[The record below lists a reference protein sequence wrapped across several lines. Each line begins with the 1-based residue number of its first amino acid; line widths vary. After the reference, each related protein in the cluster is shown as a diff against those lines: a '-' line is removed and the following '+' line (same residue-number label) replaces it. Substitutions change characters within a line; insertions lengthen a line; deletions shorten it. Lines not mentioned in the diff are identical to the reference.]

1 MAYSIRLP
9 DGTLV
14 NNIPDNLPPE
24 EAKKRIISSFPQYA
38 PTAEDPISAAQRAA
52 DYGRLAGASAIQ
64 TTAAAPEGLLSAAT
78 AVPRAFA
85 TGEAFERG
93 PLLPRILDKSTQ
105 LIRSALGTSLTEQQ
119 EERLAAKISADKFI
133 TQAKDIF
140 ELPKFFEYLSEEGG
154 ELAEK
159 IRENV
164 SFRTQEKLKSSTPSG
179 NPIEAIM
186 TGDFSKLS
194 FGDNPTLEGYVA
206 QGAQVLGSLAPTI
219 ATAIL
224 TKGAATPSAIV
235 GAGTTGGEG
244 AGQAKEYVENLSD
257 SELLKMSPYYATM
270 RGKGVDQDTA
280 KRIISDR
287 AAEQAAFLQGTVGA
301 LGGVFTGKL
310 VTGKLDDY
318 FTSNI
323 RNRLGRIVT
332 LGGVGALEEGTQE
345 FLEGIAADVGINKE
359 VVKEIGED
367 AFANLILGTIGGGGV
382 GVVRGA
388 ISKTPKPKVDPSV
401 LPPPLTPTT
410 PPVGAQPPGQPPVQ
424 PGPGIQPPGQP
435 PTGPGQPPGLMPGM
449 VEPEPEFSPEEEA
462 ELQAQIAQAGRAA
475 PTPITPTATEADPV
489 IETPATLPPEVVKPL
504 ETVVLQQTPQPQTV
518 SKKQISPPE
527 IPKVGFKTE
536 KGSIYS
542 LDEQGRTSRTKVSEG
557 KGKGTTYDPHAVLY
571 VKPEDAQSILSDM
584 QSGAMDDSASVRLG
598 YIDLN
603 NNVFKTITDTS
614 QLPAGVEPLVGVVD
628 RNKNQLIGSYKAQLT
643 PAVGLAPVEKLYTPD
658 GMSNTHIGN
667 KIVELFGQAQPTI
680 EDQVRSQ
687 KTEERRE
694 RQAEEKAKKGEFVL
708 QNRDRATP
716 ASLDQM
722 EGIAKAPDYGQA
734 GFSRTPD
741 GAPIVSYGEVRPE
754 QMGRQDMVTTA
765 SGRKVPIQYAVVE
778 AGSVISSNDL
788 QGRPN
793 LDYGNKK
800 VPGIRAIAGNGR
812 ITGLREAYRRG
823 TANRYIQDMAN
834 DSPIHGVSTDAISEM
849 DQPVLVRVMSEQDLT
864 KDIGDDLNKPMMMEL
879 SPVEKARNDLNRVNL
894 DALEFQE
901 DGEITTQSLLQF
913 ISAQPTQEQ
922 PTLLDK
928 GLPTRQARQRLE
940 NAIFAR
946 AYNDKDL
953 IAMFAQADDAE
964 SKLVINALAQVAPQ
978 MAKLEGAGDLDI
990 RDIVTDAAK
999 IIISG
1004 KRRGLKLTEIANQID
1019 MTVDPDTRIIVG
1031 LFAQNTRSN
1040 KAAIEALNNAADI
1053 AYKESIRP
1061 EEGLFGAEPKME
1073 RRELVEQIR
1082 RSYEPGR
1089 TQDVAQAQRPRPA
1102 PSDVERK
1109 AEPSAAAVPPADQG
1123 FVLTGQTQ
1131 EELAELERKE
1141 KTGEAQ
1147 REIEER
1153 EAKELADR
1161 ARDIFTLEQTRA
1173 EPTPVAPPLKPTGD
1187 MFGAASQPSPTTAP
1201 ATPIEEAAKPKYEIK
1216 RKESYR
1222 GRTTPDIEY
1231 QVLKDGKILRE
1242 HKRKKDAQQ
1251 YLDMLTL
1258 SKEEVEKKYPELI
1271 APKTEPQESKAAAV
1285 DVPPVKLTYDEGVA
1299 LTGPIEGPARADG
1312 PNEKISLDD
1321 QVLLRKM
1328 VVKTINE
1335 GIRTGKTREQIV
1347 GQIESLTKGGIG
1359 NAGMQRINTMLEDAL
1374 ESTVIDPEAVKNTID
1389 VFVSDIRQRT
1399 SEWSPTVYDEKAN
1412 TLTYTENWKTDEK
1425 IPREEFDELVAGAS
1439 KSDTAKGAKYSI
1451 LVEDT
1456 PTKSLIL
1463 TFQPRGLTPTQKV
1476 VDVSMQ
1482 MEETTVETPKRTYKE
1497 EVEFRMEERGLD
1509 DPNLSKNIQKTRGV
1523 SKPVADAYV
1532 KALKEEAVSLAN
1544 MNYGRGTED
1553 QFSEAARAAL
1563 KLIKRIEEIEQS
1575 VKPESKKKESIDEK
1589 PTEGDVLLIEAD
1601 ESDFADAL
1609 EVSDTEDPRL
1619 EELFNTKQTP
1629 ARPQAQK
1636 FLSQNEAN
1644 KIVNGW
1650 KQEAA
1655 RQGRSEDNSDKT
1667 VISLFDASG
1676 EWSKPWAEAGFKVVT
1691 YDLQTGDDIRNFS
1704 ASSLLEEHGNDNVW
1718 AVLAA
1723 PPCTDFA
1730 SSGAQYWK
1738 SKDEDGR
1745 TKISNELVQQVIKTV
1760 ELLRPAV
1767 WAMENPVGRMAKLNQ
1782 LPPAQLIFQ
1791 PILYGNPYTKKTLLW
1806 GNFNNKLPQAPVEP
1820 TEGSKI
1826 IKITGKNKY
1835 ERSLTPDGF
1844 AYSFFVANNPV
1855 NMTQEERLSRE
1866 FHGITPAEFKD
1877 AGTEEEIR
1885 NRIED
1890 DYFDG
1895 NLEQVKKTLAEAVR
1909 PKPTKKTAGSP
1920 TIADMQAALD
1930 ELKKERIALGLPDI
1944 TLPVRDAKAAQA
1956 ERAAKAKK
1964 KEAKLV
1970 KQATRSEIEY
1980 KRFDDLSTDPIQA
1993 TPEQLKMAK
2002 ELAARVDGELIFF
2015 DKDLKLGLV
2024 IVPDEGFNNYYPI
2037 HDGKISKVDVSDY
2050 TGLSVQDKSFLTR
2063 IVRNIQVLR
2072 EIKPDLD
2079 TLYNVEFDMPE
2090 DRQESLFGST
2100 SEAKKIS
2107 DAMEPKGKKLPP
2119 GRSPELAAAA
2129 RAVKA
2134 GAMTADE
2141 YNALVDKYRPIPIYA
2156 EPLKPATSEQ
2166 VFDALDIKKRE
2177 QINPVIP
2184 NGTKVGLRLDIPA
2197 FNRKGVFVVSIHRAR
2212 NVVKNPL
2219 QKAFAIVNPGDKVSG
2234 LTVRTEVPNM
2244 SSIGASLENYEV
2256 LNGIRVVPTTAFDK
2270 EYLDSLRKRGI
2281 DKRTSDLSDQIKQ
2294 SKEINPLIVAIDN
2307 QGAYIIEGGHRFD
2320 ALMTQGRKSVP
2331 AKVVID
2337 NDNPPT
2343 RTASAPGK
2351 IIGYGSVAKAKNV
2364 TFGVGNQLKAL
2375 DIATGEAKDA
2385 LQTIEGEYINV
2396 SPEQALAEAQR
2407 AIKDPNYVQIGI
2419 DPTRHAYFYDRRTTL
2434 PVVSAEE
2441 VIQIGNMILAKKP
2454 VFGSKSDFL
2463 YNIESQDVAGGE
2475 QAAPDTK
2482 EFKAFLDR
2490 LREEDDAKRE
2500 VERQEKIAYYAGIRR
2515 KEVALQKRV
2524 RNYGSTI
2531 EIQRSLNNLNQ
2542 LARELKEDI
2551 DLYKSPVYTAENF
2564 LRQARAAVDGVV
2576 PYKDQ
2581 AISPDVFAVI
2591 QAVYMDDPKLLEGL
2605 RLSIKPEFKPDEAL
2619 LRKAFGI
2626 PRASGSF
2633 TPFQRIVSLYTG
2645 TRGVNNPIT
2654 IRHEITHTLEQMM
2667 TPAQRQAL
2675 LSSYF
2680 KAVERAVKK
2689 HKDARSQ
2696 EFFEKLLE
2704 FLDKPNRKNQA
2715 ALNKVIPSYDF
2726 YQYVNPSEYWAVN
2739 AEKLM
2744 AQRLGTS
2751 WDRFKKAV
2759 RKMFEKMKQIFGFDN
2774 RFVVHQVFDQVMSG
2788 SKKRLTR
2795 SMLADYIKADGDS
2808 FEFLENIEDD
2818 ADLMRR
2824 SGKGDTPMLDLSP
2837 TKRIILRGATNA
2849 KESFK
2854 EMVENPSEILRMTFN
2869 PIVRGVIYLRNKN
2882 IFFGIGLQEAD
2893 RIRYNGQVRT
2903 SEGIATASLALDN
2916 MIRGG
2921 NIATQVLF
2929 QGGLEFNPNTLM
2941 FSAVKKDKSME
2952 KVYRA
2957 EASLKKKLGDQLGT
2971 NIVNGYGEAK
2981 RSRSIKNEV
2990 ITRQEAFDILDEAL
3004 DNKVAELKA
3013 LDANPNASEK
3023 EINKVDRELRKL
3035 FREHQDAKK
3044 DLETIKTIATD
3055 KVSMS
3060 EEMIEEFISR
3070 DKVHPELREIM
3081 DNFNSVN
3088 QNMLSF
3094 WRQVGLLSE
3103 NRYKTLSQI
3112 KDYVPWY
3119 RIMDDE
3125 ADIHSPLQATTRSAT
3140 NIGKEKLFGPGKPS
3154 VINDF
3159 IIEENQNVFKI
3170 QPGRVN
3176 AIKLE
3181 GKKLK
3186 PSDYEVTS
3194 QGEVTLK
3201 VPYRPGD
3208 VLIIETQREIE
3219 NMIDNMTRNV
3229 MRMTMNGLRQYAAQR
3244 IVSEYAT
3251 RDSDGKIMTFGKVDP
3266 TKGRFDFIRDGRRI
3280 VVEIQDPLL
3289 AEAVLGME
3297 SVGMQMWKPLAA
3309 AANFTRRSITVF
3321 PTFQLK
3327 QVFKDAPTAALVT
3340 GVKRP
3345 DLLIGGVYKGFISAL
3360 LDSDPASGILRSA
3373 GIGGFY
3379 SPARTPEADVKRQI
3393 GIINKSSYDYVIK
3406 ALDHVGDSSDMAQRI
3421 AIYNRVMAETGDEA
3435 LAMYQAA
3442 NVINFLRHGSGQV
3455 AQALVKTVP
3464 FLGAYAQSIDVLYS
3478 ALVGGGLKGLTR
3490 KKAMQRLF
3498 VTGSLLAGAN
3508 LLYAMLVGDD
3518 EDYMKMDDQSKLRN
3532 YIIPGTDIVLPMNT
3546 SAAFFFKAI
3555 PELIYNA
3562 VVSQGTENAMDEK
3575 RVRRAMK
3582 EAAVDL
3588 LLGPTPV
3595 PSAVKPVVEI
3605 SLNYDFFTGRSVVP
3619 AGLKDLDAYQQ
3630 YDMRTSEAAKLLSS
3644 LTGGKENRVIN
3655 PVEADHLIRGI
3666 FGTAGGM
3673 VAWSSNLIG
3682 EASEVRPAMGLKEM
3696 PITGAFLRPEVP
3708 RGREDLFYALKEST
3722 DRKFKTFNRLADRDT
3737 GEAEAYLE
3745 KHPNLIAF
3753 YDYTSEMDTQLKE
3766 LNAAIRFI
3774 AETTDRSYTPEIKR
3788 KEIQK
3793 FLNLKQ
3799 EILEGVEMFRREAYS
3814 D

>member
-1 MAYSIRLP
+1 MRLEDFRKQYPQYNDVSDEDLAKGLHRRFYS
-9 DGTLV
+9 D
-14 NNIPDNLPPE
+14 IPFEDFSQ
-24 EAKKRIISSFPQYA
+24 RVGYA

-235 GAGTTGGEG
+235 GGATTGGEG

-424 PGPGIQPPGQP
+424 PGPGVQPPGQP

-475 PTPITPTATEADPV
+475 PPTPITPTATEADPV

-557 KGKGTTYDPHAVLY
+557 KGKGTTYDPHAALY
-571 VKPEDAQSILSDM
+571 VTPEDAQSILEDKAA
-584 QSGAMDDSASVRLG
+584 GALYRGKRSIRHG
-598 YIDLN
+598 YIDTTTNRFIKL
-603 NNVFKTITDTS
+603 TDLS
-614 QLPAGVEPLVGVVD
+614 KLPAGVEPIVAVIDTEQNRVVA
-628 RNKNQLIGSYKAQLT
+628 KYKAQLT
-643 PAVGLAPVEKLYTPD
+643 PAIGLAPVEKLYTPD

-667 KIVELFGQAQPTI
+667 KIVEFFGQAQPTI
-680 EDQVRSQ
+680 EDQVRAQ

-1004 KRRGLKLTEIANQID
+1004 KRRGLKLTEIANQVD

-1109 AEPSAAAVPPADQG
+1109 AEPSTAAVPPADQG

-1161 ARDIFTLEQTRA
+1161 ARDIFTLERTRA

-1271 APKTEPQESKAAAV
+1271 APKTKETLFAEEEAGSAIKKLEEGVIRFASGMSSLSDLDVALRTRAQYRKNGVGVDVGLLSKRAV
-1285 DVPPVKLTYDEGVA
+1285 DFLAETIVNLKTPVFVDSGAFSAFTKKLRGKESPALDFDKILEKYDSITQKIDEANPSEERDYPRPMFVMPDIVGDQDGSVSLIEEHKNWISGEILGNLSQPIIPIQKGRLSLSEVYDQIKGILGSDKFIVGVPSQEEAISRQELADFLAKSKPPKVHFLGAASARKLNPLLAIVA
-1299 LTGPIEGPARADG
+1299 EKSPNTEVSADASKVRSAILG
-1312 PNEKISLDD
+1312 AVAK
-1321 QVLLRKM
+1321 
-1328 VVKTINE
+1328 
-1335 GIRTGKTREQIV
+1335 GKTREDAI
-1347 GQIESLTKGGIG
+1347 I
-1359 NAGMQRINTMLEDAL
+1359 DAL
-1374 ESTVIDPEAVKNTID
+1374 RAEDDPAELMEAYAAKAGDKAAIDPEAVKNTID
-1389 VFVSDIRQRT
+1389 VYVSDIRQRT

-1456 PTKSLIL
+1456 PTESLIL

-2107 DAMEPKGKKLPP
+2107 EAMEPKGKKLPP

-2463 YNIESQDVAGGE
+2463 YNIESQEVAGGSQPVSAE
-2475 QAAPDTK
+2475 DVK
-2482 EFKAFLDR
+2482 EFLKNLQR
-2490 LREEDDAKRE
+2490 EDDAKRE

-2680 KAVERAVKK
+2680 KAVEKAIKK

-2929 QGGLEFNPNTLM
+2929 QGGLEFNPKTLM
-2941 FSAVKKDKSME
+2941 FGAVKRAMSM
-2952 KVYRA
+2952 
-2957 EASLKKKLGDQLGT
+2957 D
-2971 NIVNGYGEAK
+2971 
-2981 RSRSIKNEV
+2981 
-2990 ITRQEAFDILDEAL
+2990 
-3004 DNKVAELKA
+3004 
-3013 LDANPNASEK
+3013 
-3023 EINKVDRELRKL
+3023 
-3035 FREHQDAKK
+3035 
-3044 DLETIKTIATD
+3044 
-3055 KVSMS
+3055 
-3060 EEMIEEFISR
+3060 
-3070 DKVHPELREIM
+3070 
-3081 DNFNSVN
+3081 
-3088 QNMLSF
+3088 
-3094 WRQVGLLSE
+3094 
-3103 NRYKTLSQI
+3103 
-3112 KDYVPWY
+3112 
-3119 RIMDDE
+3119 
-3125 ADIHSPLQATTRSAT
+3125 
-3140 NIGKEKLFGPGKPS
+3140 
-3154 VINDF
+3154 
-3159 IIEENQNVFKI
+3159 
-3170 QPGRVN
+3170 
-3176 AIKLE
+3176 
-3181 GKKLK
+3181 
-3186 PSDYEVTS
+3186 
-3194 QGEVTLK
+3194 
-3201 VPYRPGD
+3201 
-3208 VLIIETQREIE
+3208 
-3219 NMIDNMTRNV
+3219 
-3229 MRMTMNGLRQYAAQR
+3229 
-3244 IVSEYAT
+3244 
-3251 RDSDGKIMTFGKVDP
+3251 
-3266 TKGRFDFIRDGRRI
+3266 
-3280 VVEIQDPLL
+3280 
-3289 AEAVLGME
+3289 
-3297 SVGMQMWKPLAA
+3297 
-3309 AANFTRRSITVF
+3309 
-3321 PTFQLK
+3321 
-3327 QVFKDAPTAALVT
+3327 
-3340 GVKRP
+3340 
-3345 DLLIGGVYKGFISAL
+3345 
-3360 LDSDPASGILRSA
+3360 
-3373 GIGGFY
+3373 
-3379 SPARTPEADVKRQI
+3379 
-3393 GIINKSSYDYVIK
+3393 
-3406 ALDHVGDSSDMAQRI
+3406 
-3421 AIYNRVMAETGDEA
+3421 
-3435 LAMYQAA
+3435 
-3442 NVINFLRHGSGQV
+3442 
-3455 AQALVKTVP
+3455 
-3464 FLGAYAQSIDVLYS
+3464 
-3478 ALVGGGLKGLTR
+3478 
-3490 KKAMQRLF
+3490 QRL
-3498 VTGSLLAGAN
+3498 
-3508 LLYAMLVGDD
+3508 
-3518 EDYMKMDDQSKLRN
+3518 QS
-3532 YIIPGTDIVLPMNT
+3532 
-3546 SAAFFFKAI
+3546 
-3555 PELIYNA
+3555 
-3562 VVSQGTENAMDEK
+3562 
-3575 RVRRAMK
+3575 
-3582 EAAVDL
+3582 
-3588 LLGPTPV
+3588 
-3595 PSAVKPVVEI
+3595 
-3605 SLNYDFFTGRSVVP
+3605 
-3619 AGLKDLDAYQQ
+3619 
-3630 YDMRTSEAAKLLSS
+3630 
-3644 LTGGKENRVIN
+3644 
-3655 PVEADHLIRGI
+3655 
-3666 FGTAGGM
+3666 
-3673 VAWSSNLIG
+3673 
-3682 EASEVRPAMGLKEM
+3682 
-3696 PITGAFLRPEVP
+3696 
-3708 RGREDLFYALKEST
+3708 
-3722 DRKFKTFNRLADRDT
+3722 
-3737 GEAEAYLE
+3737 
-3745 KHPNLIAF
+3745 
-3753 YDYTSEMDTQLKE
+3753 
-3766 LNAAIRFI
+3766 
-3774 AETTDRSYTPEIKR
+3774 
-3788 KEIQK
+3788 
-3793 FLNLKQ
+3793 
-3799 EILEGVEMFRREAYS
+3799 
-3814 D
+3814 

>member
-1 MAYSIRLP
+1 
-9 DGTLV
+9 
-14 NNIPDNLPPE
+14 
-24 EAKKRIISSFPQYA
+24 
-38 PTAEDPISAAQRAA
+38 
-52 DYGRLAGASAIQ
+52 
-64 TTAAAPEGLLSAAT
+64 
-78 AVPRAFA
+78 
-85 TGEAFERG
+85 
-93 PLLPRILDKSTQ
+93 
-105 LIRSALGTSLTEQQ
+105 
-119 EERLAAKISADKFI
+119 
-133 TQAKDIF
+133 
-140 ELPKFFEYLSEEGG
+140 
-154 ELAEK
+154 
-159 IRENV
+159 
-164 SFRTQEKLKSSTPSG
+164 
-179 NPIEAIM
+179 
-186 TGDFSKLS
+186 
-194 FGDNPTLEGYVA
+194 
-206 QGAQVLGSLAPTI
+206 
-219 ATAIL
+219 
-224 TKGAATPSAIV
+224 
-235 GAGTTGGEG
+235 
-244 AGQAKEYVENLSD
+244 
-257 SELLKMSPYYATM
+257 
-270 RGKGVDQDTA
+270 
-280 KRIISDR
+280 
-287 AAEQAAFLQGTVGA
+287 
-301 LGGVFTGKL
+301 
-310 VTGKLDDY
+310 
-318 FTSNI
+318 
-323 RNRLGRIVT
+323 
-332 LGGVGALEEGTQE
+332 
-345 FLEGIAADVGINKE
+345 
-359 VVKEIGED
+359 
-367 AFANLILGTIGGGGV
+367 
-382 GVVRGA
+382 
-388 ISKTPKPKVDPSV
+388 
-401 LPPPLTPTT
+401 
-410 PPVGAQPPGQPPVQ
+410 
-424 PGPGIQPPGQP
+424 
-435 PTGPGQPPGLMPGM
+435 
-449 VEPEPEFSPEEEA
+449 
-462 ELQAQIAQAGRAA
+462 
-475 PTPITPTATEADPV
+475 
-489 IETPATLPPEVVKPL
+489 
-504 ETVVLQQTPQPQTV
+504 
-518 SKKQISPPE
+518 
-527 IPKVGFKTE
+527 
-536 KGSIYS
+536 
-542 LDEQGRTSRTKVSEG
+542 VSEG

-680 EDQVRSQ
+680 EDQVRAQ

-1161 ARDIFTLEQTRA
+1161 ARDIFTLERTRA

-2351 IIGYGSVAKAKNV
+2351 SLA
-2364 TFGVGNQLKAL
+2364 TAL
-2375 DIATGEAKDA
+2375 WPRPRTSPLESG
-2385 LQTIEGEYINV
+2385 IN
-2396 SPEQALAEAQR
+2396 S
-2407 AIKDPNYVQIGI
+2407 
-2419 DPTRHAYFYDRRTTL
+2419 RHW
-2434 PVVSAEE
+2434 
-2441 VIQIGNMILAKKP
+2441 IL
-2454 VFGSKSDFL
+2454 
-2463 YNIESQDVAGGE
+2463 
-2475 QAAPDTK
+2475 
-2482 EFKAFLDR
+2482 R
-2490 LREEDDAKRE
+2490 L
-2500 VERQEKIAYYAGIRR
+2500 ERPRMPFR
-2515 KEVALQKRV
+2515 PSR
-2524 RNYGSTI
+2524 GST
-2531 EIQRSLNNLNQ
+2531 
-2542 LARELKEDI
+2542 
-2551 DLYKSPVYTAENF
+2551 
-2564 LRQARAAVDGVV
+2564 
-2576 PYKDQ
+2576 
-2581 AISPDVFAVI
+2581 
-2591 QAVYMDDPKLLEGL
+2591 
-2605 RLSIKPEFKPDEAL
+2605 
-2619 LRKAFGI
+2619 
-2626 PRASGSF
+2626 
-2633 TPFQRIVSLYTG
+2633 
-2645 TRGVNNPIT
+2645 
-2654 IRHEITHTLEQMM
+2654 
-2667 TPAQRQAL
+2667 
-2675 LSSYF
+2675 
-2680 KAVERAVKK
+2680 
-2689 HKDARSQ
+2689 
-2696 EFFEKLLE
+2696 
-2704 FLDKPNRKNQA
+2704 
-2715 ALNKVIPSYDF
+2715 
-2726 YQYVNPSEYWAVN
+2726 
-2739 AEKLM
+2739 
-2744 AQRLGTS
+2744 
-2751 WDRFKKAV
+2751 
-2759 RKMFEKMKQIFGFDN
+2759 
-2774 RFVVHQVFDQVMSG
+2774 
-2788 SKKRLTR
+2788 
-2795 SMLADYIKADGDS
+2795 
-2808 FEFLENIEDD
+2808 
-2818 ADLMRR
+2818 
-2824 SGKGDTPMLDLSP
+2824 
-2837 TKRIILRGATNA
+2837 
-2849 KESFK
+2849 
-2854 EMVENPSEILRMTFN
+2854 
-2869 PIVRGVIYLRNKN
+2869 
-2882 IFFGIGLQEAD
+2882 
-2893 RIRYNGQVRT
+2893 
-2903 SEGIATASLALDN
+2903 
-2916 MIRGG
+2916 
-2921 NIATQVLF
+2921 
-2929 QGGLEFNPNTLM
+2929 
-2941 FSAVKKDKSME
+2941 
-2952 KVYRA
+2952 
-2957 EASLKKKLGDQLGT
+2957 
-2971 NIVNGYGEAK
+2971 
-2981 RSRSIKNEV
+2981 
-2990 ITRQEAFDILDEAL
+2990 
-3004 DNKVAELKA
+3004 
-3013 LDANPNASEK
+3013 
-3023 EINKVDRELRKL
+3023 
-3035 FREHQDAKK
+3035 
-3044 DLETIKTIATD
+3044 
-3055 KVSMS
+3055 SMS
-3060 EEMIEEFISR
+3060 
-3070 DKVHPELREIM
+3070 P
-3081 DNFNSVN
+3081 
-3088 QNMLSF
+3088 QN
-3094 WRQVGLLSE
+3094 
-3103 NRYKTLSQI
+3103 
-3112 KDYVPWY
+3112 
-3119 RIMDDE
+3119 
-3125 ADIHSPLQATTRSAT
+3125 
-3140 NIGKEKLFGPGKPS
+3140 
-3154 VINDF
+3154 
-3159 IIEENQNVFKI
+3159 
-3170 QPGRVN
+3170 
-3176 AIKLE
+3176 
-3181 GKKLK
+3181 
-3186 PSDYEVTS
+3186 
-3194 QGEVTLK
+3194 
-3201 VPYRPGD
+3201 
-3208 VLIIETQREIE
+3208 
-3219 NMIDNMTRNV
+3219 
-3229 MRMTMNGLRQYAAQR
+3229 
-3244 IVSEYAT
+3244 
-3251 RDSDGKIMTFGKVDP
+3251 
-3266 TKGRFDFIRDGRRI
+3266 
-3280 VVEIQDPLL
+3280 
-3289 AEAVLGME
+3289 
-3297 SVGMQMWKPLAA
+3297 KPLP
-3309 AANFTRRSITVF
+3309 R
-3321 PTFQLK
+3321 
-3327 QVFKDAPTAALVT
+3327 
-3340 GVKRP
+3340 
-3345 DLLIGGVYKGFISAL
+3345 
-3360 LDSDPASGILRSA
+3360 
-3373 GIGGFY
+3373 
-3379 SPARTPEADVKRQI
+3379 
-3393 GIINKSSYDYVIK
+3393 
-3406 ALDHVGDSSDMAQRI
+3406 
-3421 AIYNRVMAETGDEA
+3421 
-3435 LAMYQAA
+3435 
-3442 NVINFLRHGSGQV
+3442 
-3455 AQALVKTVP
+3455 
-3464 FLGAYAQSIDVLYS
+3464 
-3478 ALVGGGLKGLTR
+3478 
-3490 KKAMQRLF
+3490 
-3498 VTGSLLAGAN
+3498 
-3508 LLYAMLVGDD
+3508 
-3518 EDYMKMDDQSKLRN
+3518 
-3532 YIIPGTDIVLPMNT
+3532 
-3546 SAAFFFKAI
+3546 
-3555 PELIYNA
+3555 
-3562 VVSQGTENAMDEK
+3562 
-3575 RVRRAMK
+3575 
-3582 EAAVDL
+3582 
-3588 LLGPTPV
+3588 
-3595 PSAVKPVVEI
+3595 
-3605 SLNYDFFTGRSVVP
+3605 
-3619 AGLKDLDAYQQ
+3619 
-3630 YDMRTSEAAKLLSS
+3630 
-3644 LTGGKENRVIN
+3644 
-3655 PVEADHLIRGI
+3655 
-3666 FGTAGGM
+3666 
-3673 VAWSSNLIG
+3673 
-3682 EASEVRPAMGLKEM
+3682 
-3696 PITGAFLRPEVP
+3696 P
-3708 RGREDLFYALKEST
+3708 RGRSRT
-3722 DRKFKTFNRLADRDT
+3722 PTM
-3737 GEAEAYLE
+3737 
-3745 KHPNLIAF
+3745 
-3753 YDYTSEMDTQLKE
+3753 S
-3766 LNAAIRFI
+3766 
-3774 AETTDRSYTPEIKR
+3774 RSVLTPPVTPISMTVAQHYR
-3788 KEIQK
+3788 
-3793 FLNLKQ
+3793 
-3799 EILEGVEMFRREAYS
+3799 
-3814 D
+3814 

>member
-424 PGPGIQPPGQP
+424 PGPGVQPPGQP

-557 KGKGTTYDPHAVLY
+557 KGKGTTYDPHAALY

-643 PAVGLAPVEKLYTPD
+643 PAIGLAPVEKLYTPD

-667 KIVELFGQAQPTI
+667 KIVEFFGQAQPTI
-680 EDQVRSQ
+680 EDQVRAQ

-1004 KRRGLKLTEIANQID
+1004 KRRGLKLTEIANQVD

-1161 ARDIFTLEQTRA
+1161 ARDIFTLERTRA

-1271 APKTEPQESKAAAV
+1271 APKTKETLFAEEEAGSAIKKLEEGVIRFASGMSSLSDLDVALRTRAQYRKNGVGVDVGLLSKRAV
-1285 DVPPVKLTYDEGVA
+1285 DLLAETIVNLKTPVFVDSGAFSAFTKKLRGKESPALDFDKILEKYDSITQKIDEANPSEERDYPRPMFVMPDIVGDQDGSVSLIEEHKNWISGEILGNLSQPIIPIQKGRLSLSEVYDQIKGILGSDKFIVGVPSQEEAISRQELADFLAKSKPPKVHFLGAASARKLNPLLAIVA
-1299 LTGPIEGPARADG
+1299 EKSPNTEVSADASKVRSAILG
-1312 PNEKISLDD
+1312 AVAK
-1321 QVLLRKM
+1321 
-1328 VVKTINE
+1328 
-1335 GIRTGKTREQIV
+1335 GKTREDAI
-1347 GQIESLTKGGIG
+1347 I
-1359 NAGMQRINTMLEDAL
+1359 DAL
-1374 ESTVIDPEAVKNTID
+1374 RAEDDPAELMEAYAAKAGDKAAIDPEAVKNTID
-1389 VFVSDIRQRT
+1389 VYVSDIRQRT

-1456 PTKSLIL
+1456 PTESLIL

-2107 DAMEPKGKKLPP
+2107 EAMEPKGKKLPP

-2134 GAMTADE
+2134 GAMTAEE

-2463 YNIESQDVAGGE
+2463 YNIESQEVAGGSQPVSAE
-2475 QAAPDTK
+2475 DVK
-2482 EFKAFLDR
+2482 EFLKNLQR
-2490 LREEDDAKRE
+2490 EDDAKRE

-2680 KAVERAVKK
+2680 KAVEKAIKK

-2893 RIRYNGQVRT
+2893 RIRYNGQVR
-2903 SEGIATASLALDN
+2903 
-2916 MIRGG
+2916 
-2921 NIATQVLF
+2921 
-2929 QGGLEFNPNTLM
+2929 
-2941 FSAVKKDKSME
+2941 
-2952 KVYRA
+2952 
-2957 EASLKKKLGDQLGT
+2957 
-2971 NIVNGYGEAK
+2971 
-2981 RSRSIKNEV
+2981 
-2990 ITRQEAFDILDEAL
+2990 
-3004 DNKVAELKA
+3004 
-3013 LDANPNASEK
+3013 
-3023 EINKVDRELRKL
+3023 
-3035 FREHQDAKK
+3035 H
-3044 DLETIKTIATD
+3044 
-3055 KVSMS
+3055 
-3060 EEMIEEFISR
+3060 
-3070 DKVHPELREIM
+3070 
-3081 DNFNSVN
+3081 
-3088 QNMLSF
+3088 
-3094 WRQVGLLSE
+3094 
-3103 NRYKTLSQI
+3103 
-3112 KDYVPWY
+3112 
-3119 RIMDDE
+3119 
-3125 ADIHSPLQATTRSAT
+3125 
-3140 NIGKEKLFGPGKPS
+3140 
-3154 VINDF
+3154 
-3159 IIEENQNVFKI
+3159 
-3170 QPGRVN
+3170 
-3176 AIKLE
+3176 
-3181 GKKLK
+3181 
-3186 PSDYEVTS
+3186 
-3194 QGEVTLK
+3194 
-3201 VPYRPGD
+3201 
-3208 VLIIETQREIE
+3208 
-3219 NMIDNMTRNV
+3219 
-3229 MRMTMNGLRQYAAQR
+3229 
-3244 IVSEYAT
+3244 
-3251 RDSDGKIMTFGKVDP
+3251 
-3266 TKGRFDFIRDGRRI
+3266 
-3280 VVEIQDPLL
+3280 
-3289 AEAVLGME
+3289 
-3297 SVGMQMWKPLAA
+3297 
-3309 AANFTRRSITVF
+3309 
-3321 PTFQLK
+3321 
-3327 QVFKDAPTAALVT
+3327 
-3340 GVKRP
+3340 
-3345 DLLIGGVYKGFISAL
+3345 
-3360 LDSDPASGILRSA
+3360 
-3373 GIGGFY
+3373 
-3379 SPARTPEADVKRQI
+3379 
-3393 GIINKSSYDYVIK
+3393 
-3406 ALDHVGDSSDMAQRI
+3406 
-3421 AIYNRVMAETGDEA
+3421 
-3435 LAMYQAA
+3435 
-3442 NVINFLRHGSGQV
+3442 
-3455 AQALVKTVP
+3455 
-3464 FLGAYAQSIDVLYS
+3464 
-3478 ALVGGGLKGLTR
+3478 LKGLPPPPWLWT
-3490 KKAMQRLF
+3490 
-3498 VTGSLLAGAN
+3498 
-3508 LLYAMLVGDD
+3508 
-3518 EDYMKMDDQSKLRN
+3518 
-3532 YIIPGTDIVLPMNT
+3532 I
-3546 SAAFFFKAI
+3546 
-3555 PELIYNA
+3555 
-3562 VVSQGTENAMDEK
+3562 
-3575 RVRRAMK
+3575 
-3582 EAAVDL
+3582 
-3588 LLGPTPV
+3588 
-3595 PSAVKPVVEI
+3595 
-3605 SLNYDFFTGRSVVP
+3605 
-3619 AGLKDLDAYQQ
+3619 
-3630 YDMRTSEAAKLLSS
+3630 
-3644 LTGGKENRVIN
+3644 
-3655 PVEADHLIRGI
+3655 
-3666 FGTAGGM
+3666 
-3673 VAWSSNLIG
+3673 
-3682 EASEVRPAMGLKEM
+3682 
-3696 PITGAFLRPEVP
+3696 
-3708 RGREDLFYALKEST
+3708 
-3722 DRKFKTFNRLADRDT
+3722 
-3737 GEAEAYLE
+3737 
-3745 KHPNLIAF
+3745 
-3753 YDYTSEMDTQLKE
+3753 
-3766 LNAAIRFI
+3766 
-3774 AETTDRSYTPEIKR
+3774 
-3788 KEIQK
+3788 
-3793 FLNLKQ
+3793 
-3799 EILEGVEMFRREAYS
+3799 
-3814 D
+3814 